1 MQVMPFMKARR
12 GEMSTRVWNGIA
24 RTLTLSLLLLLTLIC
39 ILLALPKRNEYV
51 ILSPLHESRVKE
63 GARITEEFVFQPMF
77 DLSAINAAC
86 NLNIPEEVFTTCRN
100 KVYPILNKVTNQT
113 QMGISPRIH
122 VLGERHSA
130 TNLAAHLVVRNF
142 ELVFNKTGL
151 AKDTANIDYGINKH
165 KHEIQKNGT
174 YEKGLSII
182 SIKNPYDYTRS
193 MLKECYNCG
202 PQEKNRGNPAAF
214 VGTEWHKGD
223 HVGQYHFENLMVMRK
238 EKYCN
243 YLEKAAELTDCIMMV
258 HSEDNVLPIHQ
269 EHYVWRIA
277 TMTGWPLK
285 EGVVR
290 TKSDY
295 SGHVARGESGFQL
308 SKLVDGIT
316 YFKRSFSEHEE
327 NVIHAVNENMI
338 DDFEKA
344 FGYHRIKVPE
354 KPPKQPGPIKQP
366 QPIKQPEPIK
376 QPGPIKQPEPI
387 KQPGPIKQPETIK
400 QPEVAS
406 YKVVPLEKNTPTND
420 DTPLASILDLQL
432 DKISNKAL
440 EDIQHLQ
447 EVAQNQGKVEL
458 QSKEDEKEQ
467 AVVSEDTKQD
477 VAGEEEKRHLDG
489 TRTEVE
495 GQVGKAEHESEEETK
510 QERLERLQAILAEY
524 ARRREK
530 YQDQHNL

>member
-1 MQVMPFMKARR
+1 
-12 GEMSTRVWNGIA
+12 MSTRVWNGLA
-24 RTLTLSLLLLLTLIC
+24 RTLTLSVLLFSTLIC
-39 ILLALPKRNEYV
+39 LVLGATSRHKYV

-63 GARITEEFVFQPMF
+63 GARKTEEFVFQPMF

-86 NLNIPEEVFTTCRN
+86 NLNIPEDMFTTCRN

-113 QMGISPRIH
+113 QMGILPTIH
-122 VLGERHSA
+122 MLGERHSA
-130 TNLAAHLVVRNF
+130 TNLAAHLAVRNF
-142 ELVFNKTGL
+142 ELVFNKTRQATL
-151 AKDTANIDYGINKH
+151 KYPTDFGINKH
-165 KHEIQKNGT
+165 KHNIQENGS

-202 PQEKNRGNPAAF
+202 PQEKNRGNASAF
-214 VGTEWHKGD
+214 LGTEWHKGA
-223 HVGQYHFENLMVMRK
+223 HVGRYHFENLMVMRK

-258 HSEDNVLPIHQ
+258 HSEDNVLPIQQ

-295 SGHVARGESGFQL
+295 SGHSAGGDARKSFEL

-316 YFKRSFSEHEE
+316 YFKKDFSEHEE

-354 KPPKQPGPIKQP
+354 KPPKQSDK
-366 QPIKQPEPIK
+366 
-376 QPGPIKQPEPI
+376 
-387 KQPGPIKQPETIK
+387 
-400 QPEVAS
+400 
-406 YKVVPLEKNTPTND
+406 KNAHSED
-420 DTPLASILDLQL
+420 DIPLASILDVQL
-432 DKISNKAL
+432 DKISDKAPD
-440 EDIQHLQ
+440 DIQNLQ
-447 EVAQNQGKVEL
+447 EGMQEKINLEEDDKRQGQVREGRGETPEEAKHERL
-458 QSKEDEKEQ
+458 GKLQ
-467 AVVSEDTKQD
+467 AVLS
-477 VAGEEEKRHLDG
+477 
-489 TRTEVE
+489 
-495 GQVGKAEHESEEETK
+495 
-510 QERLERLQAILAEY
+510 EY
-524 ARRREK
+524 ARHREQSQAQK
-530 YQDQHNL
+530 NF